1 MRHRTDRW
9 VKLAARGRFQMEA
22 KARIGGVDYTKISA
36 PKIDRSLMSSPLSVG
51 NCTSATLSLS
61 ILTDDEIKSASPVV
75 IMGRLT
81 DGNIFSEWME
91 FGTFFIDQRDTSIE
105 GLVTID
111 CYDAMLK
118 ANKSYLDG
126 SDSSENWPKTMKAV
140 VEEIAYRI
148 GVGIDPRTK
157 INTGADYV
165 VPYPSGKSM
174 IQVLGDIGACHGGN
188 WIITEEN
195 LLRLV
200 PLVTAPD
207 ETFHVISHDYDKIK
221 TSDGNL
227 LIYKE
232 QEIFNAVLPAPTGET
247 PKSVIPLTHY
257 ITDEHGNAIITPDG
271 HYLVWA
277 ANGSADA
284 VDGLINIPVVC
295 GKITTGMKVTIT
307 GVSMENDGGE
317 SYTAG
322 DDSGAVLTIES
333 NPYATQGICDALY
346 AAFNG
351 LVYFPYTAT
360 KALYDP
366 ATELGDQVK
375 IGDMVYS
382 VLYTS
387 TLDFDLNFRSDISAP
402 NSAEL
407 SEEYPYLS
415 EAKKLECVVASS
427 TAKTLSSAKTYVN
440 DMVSRIKLEA
450 TNKSNS
456 SVLRILRDGEE
467 ISRTD
472 ISFSDVVAFDD
483 LSTEGRSTIN
493 GCNIK
498 TGTIDATQV
507 TLSNAEYGGFCCSTG
522 NDGASETCG
531 AKVYGSAGPDAKYYV
546 FVSNAGAMMRAGSS
560 YLYCIDGAVRA
571 SSEIVVTSD
580 RRAKQDV
587 SYELKQYEAF
597 FKQLKPATFLLNEE
611 SDKKWHLGFVA
622 QDVERAL
629 DTCGLRSKKS
639 SLIDVSEF
647 HGSNGSTSKTYGLRY
662 SEFIAL
668 NTYIIQSLIKR
679 VERLEATNKQTK
691 NRR

>member
-22 KARIGGVDYTKISA
+22 KARIGEVDYLKISA

-61 ILTDDEIKSASPVV
+61 ILTDDEIKSTSPVV

-81 DGNIFSEWME
+81 DGNIYSEWME
-91 FGTFFIDQRDTSIE
+91 FGTFFIDQRDTSFE
-105 GLVTID
+105 GLLSIE

-118 ANKSYLDG
+118 ANQAYLDG
-126 SDSSENWPKTMKAV
+126 SDSSANWPKTMKAV
-140 VEEIAYRI
+140 VEEVAYRI

-165 VPYPSGKSM
+165 VPYPSGKTM

-207 ETFHVISHDYDKIK
+207 ETFHVISHDYEKVK
-221 TSDGNL
+221 TSDGHL

-232 QEIFNAVLPAPTGET
+232 QTVFNAVLPEPTGEA
-247 PKSVIPLTHY
+247 PDSVIPITHY
-257 ITDEHGNAIITPDG
+257 ITDEYGNAVITPEG

-277 ANGSADA
+277 ADGSADA

-295 GKITTGMKVTIT
+295 GQITTGTKVTIT
-307 GVSMENDGGE
+307 GVSMGNDGGE

-322 DDSGAVLTIES
+322 DDSGTVLTIES

-360 KALYDP
+360 KSLYDP

-375 IGDMVYS
+375 IGDMVHS

-407 SEEYPYLS
+407 SEEYPFLS
-415 EAKKLECVVASS
+415 EIQKLKQTTEQLNGAIESASKELSGKVDDTALQAEIDRATGVEKELSTRIGNEEIRAKKAEEDLSGRIKSIEDTSPGEVSGRISKLEQEVKSYGTTLTALEQTVNGHTTAISNVKS
-427 TAKTLSSAKTYVN
+427 TADANAQNIAAMNQTVTEHGTAIDTVKTDTKALEDRVLALEQAVTDHGTRLGSAEGKITNIENALIEIYQ
-440 DMVSRIKLEA
+440 RLAALE
-450 TNKSNS
+450 SNTG
-456 SVLRILRDGEE
+456 GE
-467 ISRTD
+467 
-472 ISFSDVVAFDD
+472 
-483 LSTEGRSTIN
+483 STET
-493 GCNIK
+493 
-498 TGTIDATQV
+498 T
-507 TLSNAEYGGFCCSTG
+507 
-522 NDGASETCG
+522 
-531 AKVYGSAGPDAKYYV
+531 
-546 FVSNAGAMMRAGSS
+546 
-560 YLYCIDGAVRA
+560 
-571 SSEIVVTSD
+571 
-580 RRAKQDV
+580 
-587 SYELKQYEAF
+587 
-597 FKQLKPATFLLNEE
+597 
-611 SDKKWHLGFVA
+611 
-622 QDVERAL
+622 
-629 DTCGLRSKKS
+629 
-639 SLIDVSEF
+639 
-647 HGSNGSTSKTYGLRY
+647 
-662 SEFIAL
+662 
-668 NTYIIQSLIKR
+668 
-679 VERLEATNKQTK
+679 
-691 NRR
+691 

>member
-61 ILTDDEIKSASPVV
+61 ILTDDEIKSTSPVV

-91 FGTFFIDQRDTSIE
+91 FGTFFIDQRDTSFE

-118 ANKSYLDG
+118 ANQSYLDG
-126 SDSSENWPKTMKAV
+126 SDSSANWPKTMKAV

-157 INTGADYV
+157 INTGADYI

-207 ETFHVISHDYDKIK
+207 ETFHVISHDYEKIK

-232 QEIFNAVLPAPTGET
+232 QEVFNAVLPAPTGET
-247 PKSVIPLTHY
+247 PESIVPVTHY
-257 ITDEHGNAIITPDG
+257 ITDEYGDAIVTPEG

-295 GKITTGMKVTIT
+295 GKITTGTQVMIT
-307 GVSMENDGGE
+307 GVSMGNDGGE

-375 IGDMVYS
+375 IGDMVHS

-415 EAKKLECVVASS
+415 EIQKLKQTTEQLNGAITEASKELSGKVDDTALQAEIDRATGVEKELSTRIGSEETRAKNAEEALANRVKSIEDTSPGAISGRVSDLEKTVAGHDTSISALEQTVSS
-427 TAKTLSSAKTYVN
+427 HST
-440 DMVSRIKLEA
+440 
-450 TNKSNS
+450 
-456 SVLRILRDGEE
+456 E
-467 ISRTD
+467 ISGVKATADGNAQSITELKETVSGFGSSIETIKTD
-472 ISFSDVVAFDD
+472 ATALADRVSTLEQSVSDQGTRLANAEAKITSIENA
-483 LSTEGRSTIN
+483 LIEIYQRLNALEGSSGSESTETI
-493 GCNIK
+493 
-498 TGTIDATQV
+498 
-507 TLSNAEYGGFCCSTG
+507 
-522 NDGASETCG
+522 
-531 AKVYGSAGPDAKYYV
+531 
-546 FVSNAGAMMRAGSS
+546 
-560 YLYCIDGAVRA
+560 
-571 SSEIVVTSD
+571 
-580 RRAKQDV
+580 
-587 SYELKQYEAF
+587 
-597 FKQLKPATFLLNEE
+597 
-611 SDKKWHLGFVA
+611 
-622 QDVERAL
+622 
-629 DTCGLRSKKS
+629 
-639 SLIDVSEF
+639 
-647 HGSNGSTSKTYGLRY
+647 
-662 SEFIAL
+662 
-668 NTYIIQSLIKR
+668 
-679 VERLEATNKQTK
+679 
-691 NRR
+691 

>member
-22 KARIGGVDYTKISA
+22 KARIDGVDYLKISA

-61 ILTDDEIKSASPVV
+61 ILTDDEIKSTSPVV

-81 DGNIFSEWME
+81 DGKIYSEWME
-91 FGTFFIDQRDTSIE
+91 FGTFFIDQRDTSFE
-105 GLVTID
+105 GLITID

-118 ANKSYLDG
+118 ANQSYLDG
-126 SDSSENWPKTMKAV
+126 SDSSANWPKTMKAV
-140 VEEIAYRI
+140 VEEVAYRI

-165 VPYPSGKSM
+165 VPYPSGKTM

-188 WIITEEN
+188 WIVTEEN

-200 PLVTAPD
+200 PLVTSPD
-207 ETFHVISHDYDKIK
+207 ETFHVISHDYEKVK
-221 TSDGNL
+221 TSDGHL

-232 QEIFNAVLPAPTGET
+232 QTIFNAVLPEPTGES
-247 PKSVIPLTHY
+247 PESVVPITHY
-257 ITDEHGNAIITPDG
+257 ITDEYGNAVVTPEG

-277 ANGSADA
+277 ADGSADA

-295 GKITTGMKVTIT
+295 GQITTGTQVTIT
-307 GVSMENDGGE
+307 GVSMGNDGGG

-375 IGDMVYS
+375 IGDLVHS

-415 EAKKLECVVASS
+415 EIQKLKQTTEQLNGAIESASKELSGKVDDTALQAEIDRATGVEKELNTRIGNEETRAKKAEEDLS
-427 TAKTLSSAKTYVN
+427 T
-440 DMVSRIKLEA
+440 RIKSIEDTSPGEVSGRISALEQTVTGHGTSLTA
-450 TNKSNS
+450 LEQTVN
-456 SVLRILRDGEE
+456 GHT
-467 ISRTD
+467 TD
-472 ISFSDVVAFDD
+472 ISGVKSTADTNAQNIAALNQTVTEHGTTIDTLKSDATALAERVTALEQTVSDHGTRLDTVEGKITDIENA
-483 LSTEGRSTIN
+483 LIEIYQRLNALEGNTGGESTET
-493 GCNIK
+493 
-498 TGTIDATQV
+498 T
-507 TLSNAEYGGFCCSTG
+507 
-522 NDGASETCG
+522 
-531 AKVYGSAGPDAKYYV
+531 
-546 FVSNAGAMMRAGSS
+546 
-560 YLYCIDGAVRA
+560 
-571 SSEIVVTSD
+571 
-580 RRAKQDV
+580 
-587 SYELKQYEAF
+587 
-597 FKQLKPATFLLNEE
+597 
-611 SDKKWHLGFVA
+611 
-622 QDVERAL
+622 
-629 DTCGLRSKKS
+629 
-639 SLIDVSEF
+639 
-647 HGSNGSTSKTYGLRY
+647 
-662 SEFIAL
+662 
-668 NTYIIQSLIKR
+668 
-679 VERLEATNKQTK
+679 
-691 NRR
+691 

>member
-22 KARIGGVDYTKISA
+22 KARIGGVDYLKISA

-61 ILTDDEIKSASPVV
+61 ILTDDEIKSTSPVV

-81 DGNIFSEWME
+81 DGKTYSEWME
-91 FGTFFIDQRDTSIE
+91 FGTFFIDQRDTSFE
-105 GLVTID
+105 GLLSID

-118 ANKSYLDG
+118 ANQSYLDG
-126 SDSSENWPKTMKAV
+126 SDSSANWPKTMKAV
-140 VEEIAYRI
+140 VEEVAYRI

-165 VPYPSGKSM
+165 VPYPSGKTM

-207 ETFHVISHDYDKIK
+207 ETFHVISHDYETVK
-221 TSDGNL
+221 TSDGHL

-232 QEIFNAVLPAPTGET
+232 QTVFNAVLPEHTGES
-247 PKSVIPLTHY
+247 PESVVPITHY
-257 ITDEHGNAIITPDG
+257 ITDEYGNAVVTPEG

-277 ANGSADA
+277 ADGSADA

-295 GKITTGMKVTIT
+295 GQITTGTQVTIT
-307 GVSMENDGGE
+307 GVSIGNDGGE

-322 DDSGAVLTIES
+322 DDTGAVLTIES

-375 IGDMVYS
+375 IGDMVHS

-407 SEEYPYLS
+407 SEEYPFLS
-415 EAKKLECVVASS
+415 EIQKLKQTTEQLNGAITEASKELSGKVDDTALQAEITRATGVETELSTRIGSEETRAKKAE
-427 TAKTLSSAKTYVN
+427 
-440 DMVSRIKLEA
+440 
-450 TNKSNS
+450 
-456 SVLRILRDGEE
+456 
-467 ISRTD
+467 
-472 ISFSDVVAFDD
+472 DD
-483 LSTEGRSTIN
+483 LSTRIKSIEDTSPGTVSGRISTLEQTVQGHGTTLTALEQTVSGHTTDISEVKNTADTNAQNIAGLNQTVTEHSTAIETVKSDGTALAERVTALEQTVADHGTRLDTVEGKITDIE
-493 GCNIK
+493 
-498 TGTIDATQV
+498 
-507 TLSNAEYGGFCCSTG
+507 NA
-522 NDGASETCG
+522 
-531 AKVYGSAGPDAKYYV
+531 
-546 FVSNAGAMMRAGSS
+546 
-560 YLYCIDGAVRA
+560 LI
-571 SSEIVVTSD
+571 EIYQ
-580 RRAKQDV
+580 R
-587 SYELKQYEAF
+587 
-597 FKQLKPATFLLNEE
+597 LN
-611 SDKKWHLGFVA
+611 
-622 QDVERAL
+622 AL
-629 DTCGLRSKKS
+629 DGNSGG
-639 SLIDVSEF
+639 E
-647 HGSNGSTSKTYGLRY
+647 STET
-662 SEFIAL
+662 
-668 NTYIIQSLIKR
+668 T
-679 VERLEATNKQTK
+679 
-691 NRR
+691 